1 MIIIGVVLSYSSNI
15 SSHRLIVSSSFI
27 AQMPTIKEIVTSI
40 RTALQPLYD
49 EREAAAIAYLYVQ
62 TKFGMQRYELALRGQ
77 EEVEAVKMAEIEQ
90 DVEKLKQGC
99 PVQYVLGETEFYGLA
114 FKVTPSVL
122 IPRQET
128 EELVQ
133 MIVEQNKGRSV
144 KIWDVGTGSGCIA
157 VTLAKMLPNAQ
168 VFATDI
174 SEDALAVAR
183 GNAQR
188 NGVGV
193 TFARHDMR
201 DTDHLP
207 FDGVRFDDIVSNP
220 PYIPAS
226 DRATMHC
233 NVTDYEPSLALF
245 VPDDDKLWC
254 YKAVA
259 QIGERVLNPGGRIY
273 VETYHDFHEEIEEI
287 FQQHG
292 MREIQSMKDL
302 NGNLRFVSA
311 ISNDE

>member
-1 MIIIGVVLSYSSNI
+1 
-15 SSHRLIVSSSFI
+15 
-27 AQMPTIKEIVTSI
+27 MPTIKEIATFL

-49 EREAAAIAYLYVQ
+49 PREAAAIASLYVQ
-62 TKFGMQRYELALRGQ
+62 CLLKMPRHELVLRGNEPV
-77 EEVEAVKMAEIEQ
+77 EESLMADIQ
-90 DVEKLKQGC
+90 RDVEELVQGC
-99 PVQYVLGETEFYGLA
+99 PVQYVLGETEFYGLP
-114 FKVTPSVL
+114 FKVSPAVL

-133 MIVEQNKGRSV
+133 KVAQRYAGKHV

-157 VTLAKMLPNAQ
+157 VTLAKLLTDAE

-174 SEDALAVAR
+174 SEDALEVAR
-183 GNAQR
+183 RNAES

-201 DTDHLP
+201 DTERLP
-207 FDGVRFDDIVSNP
+207 FGDTCFDVIVSNP

-226 DRATMHC
+226 DRATMHR

-254 YKAVA
+254 YRALARLA
-259 QIGERVLNPGGRIY
+259 QQTLVPNGRLFA
-273 VETYHDFHEEIEEI
+273 ETYHDFHDELTEL
-287 FQQHG
+287 FHQHG
-292 MREIQSMKDL
+292 FKDVRSLKDL
-302 NGNLRFVSA
+302 NGRLRFVEA
-311 ISNDE
+311 GGNDE